1 MTRAVSTSHTTRML
15 TQGAGCISHI
25 TARIFLFLVDLCLK
39 LAIRDGI
46 PNRALDRH
54 GGTRASPLHS
64 CLAAADM
71 QAPRRPRTLDMGRRE
86 SRFWRRTSC
95 CRQPHAG
102 RLLHP
107 WCSWCTRC
115 ATLPLERPAPPA
127 CCCWS
132 FRLPA
137 PDEPPVT
144 CCSSSS
150 WNFRRS
156 SRFSFL
162 SSSNFI
168 CLCSS
173 SMQVRSPPLSLPQ
186 PSDTGHWTQC
196 SVSVRGCVIRPLA
209 RCVAPSFLSVAS
221 CTGQALDGKA
231 VTNLTRNHLS
241 EVPAVVEVLW

>member
-1 MTRAVSTSHTTRML
+1 MASQTEHL
-15 TQGAGCISHI
+15 TAMAALEPAHCTVAWQPPTCKRPG
-25 TARIFLFLVDLCLK
+25 DLGHWTW
-39 LAIRDGI
+39 DGERVGFGVG
-46 PNRALDRH
+46 P
-54 GGTRASPLHS
+54 
-64 CLAAADM
+64 AAA
-71 QAPRRPRTLDMGRRE
+71 G
-86 SRFWRRTSC
+86 SRMPGVFC
-95 CRQPHAG
+95 VHCAAG
-102 RLLHP
+102 AQGD
-107 WCSWCTRC
+107 

-168 CLCSS
+168 SLCSS

-196 SVSVRGCVIRPLA
+196 SVSVRGCVIRPLT

-241 EVPAVVEVLW
+241 EVLAVVEVLW